1 MKRKRG
7 ILRGVSPFL
16 SGKGE
21 MRMKKIVVVLL
32 FLALAFLTGET
43 FLQAETRV
51 PQENTILPDF
61 QLPIPADT
69 AHRQYLG
76 LTGKGFFKINNI
88 KAKAVIIEIF
98 SMYCPYCQREAPNLN
113 TLYERLENDPK
124 LAGKIKI
131 IGIGAGNSPFEV
143 DIFRKKYAVPFPL
156 FPDNNYTVHKCL
168 GETRTPYFFVVA
180 VDPQGPQ
187 KVIYSKLGGIKDLD
201 GFLQTIADRAGIKE
215 GGNQ

>member
-1 MKRKRG
+1 MKKKRG
-7 ILRGVSPFL
+7 ILHRVSPFL

-21 MRMKKIVVVLL
+21 MRMKKIVAVLL

-43 FLQAETRV
+43 LLQAETRV
-51 PQENTILPDF
+51 PQENTVLPDF
-61 QLPIPADT
+61 QLPIPADP

-76 LTGKGFFKINNI
+76 LTGDGFFKINNI

-98 SMYCPYCQREAPNLN
+98 SMYCPYCQREAPNIN
-113 TLYERLENDPK
+113 ALYQRLENDPK

-168 GETRTPYFFVVA
+168 GETRTPYFFAVA
-180 VDPQGPQ
+180 VHPQGPQ

-201 GFLQTIADRAGIKE
+201 GFLKTIADRAGIKE